1 MRLYADLPARRTR
14 QVVADLL
21 VLLWVVGAVLAG
33 RAVHATVLRLQGPAD
48 RLTTA
53 GSTFGSSMQ
62 GAAEQLGR
70 LPGVGDALRQPFDSA
85 AGSGAQLTRAGQDLS
100 DTAGHLALL
109 LGLAV
114 AVVPVALVVLPWLA
128 LRLRW
133 VRRAAAVSRIAPG
146 DLDLVALRA
155 LAHQPVR
162 RLAAVGP
169 APARAWREG
178 DPATVRRLAELELT
192 SLGLRPPWARPAPP
206 E

>member
-14 QVVADLL
+14 QVVADVL
-21 VLLWVVGAVLAG
+21 VLAWVVAFALAG
-33 RAVHATVLRLQGPAD
+33 RAVHDTVLRLQGPAD
-48 RLTTA
+48 RLTSA
-53 GSTFGSSMQ
+53 GSSFGSSMQ

-70 LPGVGDALRQPFDSA
+70 LPGVGDALRRPFDSA
-85 AGSGAQLTRAGQDLS
+85 AGSGAELTRAGQDLA
-100 DTAGHLALL
+100 DAAGHLALV
-109 LGLAV
+109 LGLVV
-114 AVVPVALVVLPWLA
+114 ALVPVSIVVLPWLL

-133 VRRAAAVSRIAPG
+133 VHRAAAVGRVAAG

-162 RLAAVGP
+162 RLAALGP

-178 DPATVRRLAELELT
+178 DPVAVRRLAELELT
-192 SLGLRPPWARPAPP
+192 SLGLRPPWTRPAPP